1 VPGRG
6 GAADHEDRAHR
17 RANAALRGP
26 DLTYDEARSGT
37 REVSIAFQSDKRPDE
52 YRELARL
59 AERGGFDVVSV
70 YNDLFFQPAI
80 HPLLLMAQVTER
92 VRLGPAALNPYTLHP
107 VEIAGQ
113 IAALD
118 ALSSGRA
125 YLGLVQ
131 GSWLDALGI
140 EPRRPLTAIR
150 EAVELIRRL
159 LAGDETGFE
168 GEQFSLAP
176 GARLR
181 YEPVR
186 AEVPLMIGTWGVR
199 VAAYAGEVAA
209 ELKVGGTA
217 NPDLVP
223 VMRSRV
229 GNDRVRIV
237 VGAVT
242 VVDEDADAARR
253 RAREEAAL
261 YFPVVAGLDPTLDVP
276 AGLAEDV
283 RRLVDAQEPAEAGRL
298 IPDSLLDK
306 LAFAG
311 TPEDVARQA
320 AALYD
325 AGADRVEFGTPHGL
339 TPRHGVEL
347 LAARVVPGLRA

>member
-1 VPGRG
+1 V
-6 GAADHEDRAHR
+6 
-17 RANAALRGP
+17 L
-26 DLTYDEARSGT
+26 
-37 REVSIAFQSDKRPDE
+37 
-52 YRELARL
+52 
-59 AERGGFDVVSV
+59 SV

-80 HPLLLMAQVTER
+80 YPLLLMAEVTER
-92 VRLGPAALNPYTLHP
+92 VRLGPAALNPFTLHP

-140 EPRRPLTAIR
+140 DTRSSLTAMR
-150 EAVELIRRL
+150 EAVEVIRRL
-159 LAGDETGFE
+159 LAGDESGFE
-168 GEQFSLAP
+168 GKQFSLAP
-176 GARLR
+176 GARLQ
-181 YEPVR
+181 YEPLR
-186 AEVPLMIGTWGVR
+186 SQVPLLIGTWGVR
-199 VAAYAGEVAA
+199 LAAYAGEVAE
-209 ELKVGGTA
+209 ELKIGGTV
-217 NPDLVP
+217 NPDLVK
-223 VMRSRV
+223 VMRSRI

-242 VVDEDADAARR
+242 VVDEDRDVARR

-261 YFPVVAGLDPTLDVP
+261 YFPVVAGRDPTLEVP
-276 AGLAEDV
+276 AGLLAEV
-283 RRLVDAQEPAEAGRL
+283 RRMVDARDRAAAGRL
-298 IPDSLLDK
+298 IPDTLLDR

-325 AGADRVEFGTPHGL
+325 AGVARVEFGTPHGV
-339 TPRHGVEL
+339 TPLGGVEL
-347 LAARVVPGLRA
+347 LARRVLPELR

>member
-1 VPGRG
+1 M
-6 GAADHEDRAHR
+6 
-17 RANAALRGP
+17 
-26 DLTYDEARSGT
+26 

-52 YRELARL
+52 YRDLARL
-59 AERGGFDVVSV
+59 AERSGFDVVSV

-80 HPLLLMAQVTER
+80 YPLLLMAEVTER

-107 VEIAGQ
+107 AEIAGQ

-118 ALSSGRA
+118 AVSSGRA

-140 EPRRPLTAIR
+140 DPRRPLTAIR
-150 EAVELIRRL
+150 EAVDVIRRL
-159 LAGDETGFE
+159 LAGDESGFE
-168 GEQFSLAP
+168 GEQFSLTP

-181 YEPVR
+181 YEPLR
-186 AEVPLMIGTWGVR
+186 ADVPLMIGTWGVR
-199 VAAYAGEVAA
+199 VAAYAGDVAS
-209 ELKVGGTA
+209 ELKIGGTA

-229 GNDRVRIV
+229 GNDHVRVV

-242 VVDEDADAARR
+242 VVDDDAEAARR

-276 AGLAEDV
+276 AGLVEEV
-283 RRLVDAQEPAEAGRL
+283 RTLVDARQQAAAGRL
-298 IPDSLLDK
+298 IPDALLDK
-306 LAFAG
+306 LAFSG
-311 TPEDVARQA
+311 TAEDVARQA

-325 AGADRVEFGTPHGL
+325 AGAARVEFGTPHGL
-339 TPRHGVEL
+339 SSRRGVEL
-347 LAARVVPGLRA
+347 LAERVVPGLRS

>member
-1 VPGRG
+1 M
-6 GAADHEDRAHR
+6 
-17 RANAALRGP
+17 
-26 DLTYDEARSGT
+26 

-52 YRELARL
+52 YRDLARL
-59 AERGGFDVVSV
+59 AERSGFDVVSV

-80 HPLLLMAQVTER
+80 YPLLLMAEVTER

-107 VEIAGQ
+107 AEIAGQ

-118 ALSSGRA
+118 AVSSGRA

-140 EPRRPLTAIR
+140 DPRRPLTAIR
-150 EAVELIRRL
+150 EAVDVIRRL
-159 LAGDETGFE
+159 LAGDESGFE
-168 GEQFSLAP
+168 GEQFSLTP

-181 YEPVR
+181 YEPLR
-186 AEVPLMIGTWGVR
+186 ADVPLMIGTWGVR
-199 VAAYAGEVAA
+199 VAAYAGDVAS
-209 ELKVGGTA
+209 ELKIGGTA

-229 GNDRVRIV
+229 GNDHVRVV

-242 VVDEDADAARR
+242 VVDDDAEAARR

-276 AGLAEDV
+276 AGLVEEV
-283 RRLVDAQEPAEAGRL
+283 RTLVDARQQAAAGRL
-298 IPDSLLDK
+298 IPDALLDK
-306 LAFAG
+306 LAFSG
-311 TPEDVARQA
+311 TAEDVARQA

-325 AGADRVEFGTPHGL
+325 AGAARVEFGTPHGL
-339 TPRHGVEL
+339 TSRRGVEL
-347 LAARVVPGLRA
+347 LAERVVPGLRS

>member
-1 VPGRG
+1 M
-6 GAADHEDRAHR
+6 
-17 RANAALRGP
+17 
-26 DLTYDEARSGT
+26 
-37 REVSIAFQSDKRPDE
+37 SIAFQSDKRPEE

-59 AERGGFDVVSV
+59 AERSGFDVVSV

-80 HPLLLMAQVTER
+80 YPLLLMAEVTER
-92 VRLGPAALNPYTLHP
+92 VRLGPAALNPFTLHP

-118 ALSSGRA
+118 AVSSGRA

-140 EPRRPLTAIR
+140 EPRRPLTVIR
-150 EAVELIRRL
+150 EAVEVIRRL
-159 LAGDETGFE
+159 LAGDESGFE
-168 GEQFSLAP
+168 GEQFSLAR

-181 YEPVR
+181 YEPLR
-186 AEVPLMIGTWGVR
+186 ADVPLLIGTWGAR

-209 ELKVGGTA
+209 ELKIGGTA

-223 VMRSRV
+223 VMRSRIE
-229 GNDRVRIV
+229 NDRVRIV

-242 VVDEDADAARR
+242 VVDDDVKAARELAR
-253 RAREEAAL
+253 REAAL
-261 YFPVVAGLDPTLDVP
+261 YFPVVAGLDPTLDIP
-276 AGLAEDV
+276 AGLVEEV
-283 RRLVDAQEPAEAGRL
+283 RQRVDTGEQAAAGRL
-298 IPDSLLDK
+298 IPDDLLDK
-306 LAFAG
+306 LAFSG

-339 TPRHGVEL
+339 TPHRGMEL
-347 LAARVVPGLRA
+347 LAERVLPELRS

>member
-1 VPGRG
+1 V
-6 GAADHEDRAHR
+6 
-17 RANAALRGP
+17 
-26 DLTYDEARSGT
+26 
-37 REVSIAFQSDKRPDE
+37 I
-52 YRELARL
+52 
-59 AERGGFDVVSV
+59 SV
-70 YNDLFFQPAI
+70 YNDLYFQPAI
-80 HPLLLMAQVTER
+80 YPLLLMAEVTER
-92 VRLGPAALNPYTLHP
+92 VRLGPAALNPFTLHP

-118 ALSSGRA
+118 AVSSGRA

-131 GSWLDALGI
+131 GSWLDTLGI
-140 EPRRPLTAIR
+140 EQGRPLTAIR
-150 EAVELIRRL
+150 EAVEVIRRL
-159 LAGDETGFE
+159 LAGDESGFE

-186 AEVPLMIGTWGVR
+186 AEVPLLIGTRGVR
-199 VAAYAGEVAA
+199 LAAYAGEVAA
-209 ELKVGGTA
+209 ELKIGGTT
-217 NPDLVP
+217 NPDVVP
-223 VMRSRV
+223 VMRSRI
-229 GNDRVRIV
+229 GNDRVRVV

-242 VVDEDADAARR
+242 VVDEDAVAARR

-276 AGLAEDV
+276 AGQVEKV
-283 RRLVDAQEPAEAGRL
+283 RRLVDAGDRAAAGSL
-298 IPDSLLDK
+298 IPDALLDR

-325 AGADRVEFGTPHGL
+325 AGAARVEFGTPHGL
-339 TPRHGVEL
+339 TPGHGIEL
-347 LAARVVPGLRA
+347 LAERVVPALRS

>member
-1 VPGRG
+1 M
-6 GAADHEDRAHR
+6 
-17 RANAALRGP
+17 
-26 DLTYDEARSGT
+26 

-59 AERGGFDVVSV
+59 AESGGFDVVSV
-70 YNDLFFQPAI
+70 YNDLLFQPAI
-80 HPLLLMAQVTER
+80 YPLLLMAEVTQR
-92 VRLGPAALNPYTLHP
+92 VRLGPAALNPFTLHP

-125 YLGLVQ
+125 YLGLVH
-131 GSWLDALGI
+131 GSWLDTLGI

-150 EAVELIRRL
+150 EAVAVIRRL
-159 LAGDETGFE
+159 LAGDASGFE

-186 AEVPLMIGTWGVR
+186 GEVPLLIGTWGAR
-199 VAAYAGEVAA
+199 LAAYAGEVAA
-209 ELKVGGTA
+209 ELKIGGTA

-223 VMRSRV
+223 VMRSRL
-229 GNDRVRIV
+229 GNDRVGIV

-242 VVDEDADAARR
+242 VVDEDAEAARR
-253 RAREEAAL
+253 LAREEAAL
-261 YFPVVAGLDPTLDVP
+261 YFPVVAGLDPTLEVP
-276 AGLAEDV
+276 AGLVEEV
-283 RRLVDAQEPAEAGRL
+283 RRLVDAGDRAAAGRL

-311 TPEDVARQA
+311 TPEEVLSQA
-320 AALYD
+320 EVLYD
-325 AGADRVEFGTPHGL
+325 AGAARVEFGTPHGL
-339 TPRHGVEL
+339 TSRRGIEL
-347 LAARVVPGLRA
+347 LAERVVPGLRA

>member
-1 VPGRG
+1 M
-6 GAADHEDRAHR
+6 
-17 RANAALRGP
+17 
-26 DLTYDEARSGT
+26 

-59 AERGGFDVVSV
+59 AERSGFDVVSV

-80 HPLLLMAQVTER
+80 YPLLLMAQVTER

-107 VEIAGQ
+107 AEIAGQ

-118 ALSSGRA
+118 AVSSGRA

-140 EPRRPLTAIR
+140 NPRRPLTAIR
-150 EAVELIRRL
+150 EAVEVIRRL
-159 LAGDETGFE
+159 LAGDESGFE
-168 GEQFSLAP
+168 GEQFSLTP

-181 YEPVR
+181 YEPLR
-186 AEVPLMIGTWGVR
+186 ADVPFMIGTWGAR

-209 ELKVGGTA
+209 ELKIGGTA

-223 VMRSRV
+223 VMRSRI
-229 GNDRVRIV
+229 GNDHVRVV

-242 VVDEDADAARR
+242 VVDDDADAARQ

-276 AGLAEDV
+276 AGLVDEV
-283 RRLVDAQEPAEAGRL
+283 RRLVNARQQAAAGRL
-298 IPDSLLDK
+298 IPDALLDK
-306 LAFAG
+306 LAFSG
-311 TPEDVARQA
+311 TAEDVARQA
-320 AALYD
+320 TALYD
-325 AGADRVEFGTPHGL
+325 AGAARVEFGTPHGL
-339 TPRHGVEL
+339 TPRRGVEL
-347 LAARVVPGLRA
+347 LAERVVPVLRS

>member
-1 VPGRG
+1 V
-6 GAADHEDRAHR
+6 AQA
-17 RANAALRGP
+17 
-26 DLTYDEARSGT
+26 EA

-59 AERGGFDVVSV
+59 AERSGFDVVSV

-80 HPLLLMAQVTER
+80 YPLLLMAEVTER
-92 VRLGPAALNPYTLHP
+92 VRLGPAALNPFTLHP

-118 ALSSGRA
+118 AVSRGRA

-131 GSWLDALGI
+131 GSWLDALGV

-150 EAVELIRRL
+150 EAVEVIRRL
-159 LAGDETGFE
+159 LAGDDTGFE
-168 GEQFSLAP
+168 GEQFSLTP

-186 AEVPLMIGTWGVR
+186 AEVPLLIGTWGVR
-199 VAAYAGEVAA
+199 VAAYAGEVAW
-209 ELKVGGTA
+209 EVKIGGTA

-223 VMRSRV
+223 VMRSRI
-229 GNDRVRIV
+229 GNDDVRIV

-242 VVDEDADAARR
+242 VVDEDAEAARR

-261 YFPVVAGLDPTLDVP
+261 YFPVVAGLDPTLGVP
-276 AGLAEDV
+276 HGLVDEV
-283 RRLVDAQEPAEAGRL
+283 RRLVDAREREAAARL
-298 IPDSLLDK
+298 IPDDLLDK

-311 TPEDVARQA
+311 TPDDVARQA
-320 AALYD
+320 EALYD
-325 AGADRVEFGTPHGL
+325 VGAARVEFGTPHGL
-339 TPRHGVEL
+339 TSARGLKL
-347 LAARVVPGLRA
+347 LAERVVPGLRG